1 MRNVKCRNCT
11 ALRNAWCEKVID
23 SPDPDMLR
31 DCRYFCQKTRA
42 DAIRRMTD
50 AELATAM
57 LRLAGIG
64 DQLNFCP
71 CKPECIERLDTD
83 DIPDEWCHACM
94 VAWLG
99 APAEDGL

>member
-1 MRNVKCRNCT
+1 MSLEYPCVHFDNQKCKKFSEPGYT
-11 ALRNAWCEKVID
+11 DWCVMGPCSHETP
-23 SPDPDMLR
+23 S
-31 DCRYFCQKTRA
+31 RA

-71 CKPECIERLDTD
+71 CKPECEEILGTND